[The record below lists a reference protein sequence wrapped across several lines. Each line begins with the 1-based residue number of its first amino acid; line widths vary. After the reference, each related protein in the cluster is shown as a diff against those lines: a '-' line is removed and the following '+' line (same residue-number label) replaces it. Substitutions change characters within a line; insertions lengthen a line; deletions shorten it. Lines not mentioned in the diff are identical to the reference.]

1 MFNVRTLTLATSISL
16 LASSAQAEVLMLNNK
31 LAVAGVVEI
40 QSGAGQQQPWRPEPT
55 NGTTVSF
62 ALVRASYNISDRV
75 RTTLSV
81 SSGSECQAIGAL
93 RPLDYFC
100 IQEANLSVTVFRDS
114 QKTISLGTGSHL
126 APFGTHTIGESRT
139 NNLGL
144 LSLPS
149 LTMPYTSL
157 DYLKIHAA
165 STSGRWSWA
174 VGASTWNGAWPT
186 DGHTAVPALYASF
199 TVSPLNQTGS
209 TIPNTNT
216 NITGYLTILPSP
228 HPLGTL
234 ATLDISGTLD
244 RPRDSPFS
252 VAAELH
258 GGFARNTQAWWL
270 CGTILPGIWLYQ
282 GKADL
287 LVYEAIEGCKEQ
299 VGEGSASAIIPS
311 APHGGRVVALTT
323 GLRLRTK
330 IGPISFNPSI
340 AIRTEQGPTAV
351 TNVLTSTHIAW

>member
-1 MFNVRTLTLATSISL
+1 MSNVRTLTLATSIGL
-16 LASSAQAEVLMLNNK
+16 LASTTQAEVLTFNNK

-40 QSGAGQQQPWRPEPT
+40 QSGYGQQQPWRPEPT
-55 NGTTVSF
+55 DGATVSL
-62 ALVRASYNISDRV
+62 ALIRASYNISSRV

-93 RPLDYFC
+93 RPLDYLC
-100 IQEANLSVTVFRDS
+100 VQEANLSVTIFRS
-114 QKTISLGTGSHL
+114 TQKTVSLGAGSHL
-126 APFGTHTIGESRT
+126 AQFGTHTVGESRT

-157 DYLKIHAA
+157 DYLRL
-165 STSGRWSWA
+165 SGSRTSGRWSW
-174 VGASTWNGAWPT
+174 VIGASTWNGAWPT
-186 DGHTAVPALYASF
+186 DRQTAVPALYGSF

-209 TIPNTNT
+209 TSPNTNT
-216 NITGYLTILPSP
+216 NITGYLTVLPSP

-234 ATLDISGTLD
+234 AALDISGTLD
-244 RPRDSPFS
+244 RPYDSPFS

-258 GGFARNTQAWWL
+258 GGFAKNTQVWWV
-270 CGTILPGIWLYQ
+270 CGTILPSIWLYQ

-287 LVYEAIEGCKEQ
+287 LMYEAIEGCKEL
-299 VGEGSASAIIPS
+299 VTEGSESVIIPS
-311 APHGGRVVALTT
+311 VPNGGRVVALTT

-330 IGPISFNPSI
+330 IGHTSINPSI
-340 AIRTEQGPTAV
+340 AVRSEHGQTVATQVIV
-351 TNVLTSTHIAW
+351 STQITW